1 LHSARA
7 KAQLIVWP
15 LIRTITFSKEHS
27 MKTFLTFACTA
38 VLVLGALTARSIA
51 AEGLKVGDPAP
62 DFELVGSDGKTHK
75 LADYKGKQAVVI
87 AWFPKAFTG
96 GCTKE
101 CESFRDNGKAIREFD
116 VAYFTASTDKAELN
130 KKFAE
135 SLKVDYPIL
144 SDPEGKTATALGV
157 YNADKKFANRYTVYI
172 GKDGKILFIDT
183 KVTAASHGTDVAAK
197 LKELG
202 VAKK

>member
-1 LHSARA
+1 MKFEGEHLLAGQIGHLFVLLGFVAAILS
-7 KAQLIVWP
+7 
-15 LIRTITFSKEHS
+15 TI
-27 MKTFLTFACTA
+27 
-38 VLVLGALTARSIA
+38 
-51 AEGLKVGDPAP
+51 
-62 DFELVGSDGKTHK
+62 
-75 LADYKGKQAVVI
+75 
-87 AWFPKAFTG
+87 
-96 GCTKE
+96 
-101 CESFRDNGKAIREFD
+101 
-116 VAYFTASTDKAELN
+116 AYFTASTDKADLN

-157 YNADKKFANRYTVYI
+157 FNADKKFANRYTVYI
-172 GKDGKILFIDT
+172 GKDGKILFIDK